1 MDRQIEKIVFLQQ
14 IKAGLQSAEDLNLID
29 EILSDIKSPLKA
41 YCRQEALYRYDQIFL
56 LHDLDDFDSSIP
68 QAELAYLNESS
79 VAEDRFID
87 KLSQEL
93 FEDSEQWI
101 DGEFLQKAAEKRVM
115 DELGYEEQPKFH
127 QEGFSEKN
135 KEIHKTGPSK
145 EPELC

>member
-56 LHDLDDFDSSIP
+56 LHDLDDFDTSTP
-68 QAELAYLNESS
+68 QSELIYLNESS
-79 VAEDRFID
+79 VYEDRFVD
-87 KLSQEL
+87 KLSQEI
-93 FEDSEQWI
+93 FEDSEKWI
-101 DGEFLQKAAEKRVM
+101 DGEFLQKAAEKRVWA
-115 DELGYEEQPKFH
+115 DLGYEEQPRFH

-135 KEIHKTGPSK
+135 KDTPKVEPSK